1 MNAMSQPK
9 SRLIAAAAPHSAFN
23 DAAEKQINRPTI
35 PMRLEQQ
42 EKRISDLHGAISN
55 LETKCSS
62 LVEPRPENPCSQ
74 EACPT
79 PNTII
84 SLIEHNNEHIEA
96 AVARLCALLDRLLL

>member
-9 SRLIAAAAPHSAFN
+9 SRLIAAATPHSAFN
-23 DAAEKQINRPTI
+23 DATEKQINRPTI

-42 EKRISDLHGAISN
+42 EKLISNLDGAISN
-55 LETKCSS
+55 LEAKCSAI
-62 LVEPRPENPCSQ
+62 VELRPESPCSQ

-84 SLIEHNNEHIEA
+84 SLIERNNEHIEA
-96 AVARLCALLDRLLL
+96 AVTRLCAPLDRLPL